1 MEDKSETTEEG
12 DKHTLAGTGLE
23 MGIRTR
29 VEPAEEGE
37 EPATAA
43 ARDPPSSFPQAPPS
57 AAAPAA
63 VTALQP
69 CA

>member
-1 MEDKSETTEEG
+1 M
-12 DKHTLAGTGLE
+12 GLE
-23 MGIRTR
+23 MGIRTH

-43 ARDPPSSFPQAPPS
+43 ARDPPSSFPQAPPP
-57 AAAPAA
+57 AAGPAA
-63 VTALQP
+63 VTALAHCQP